1 MLAGLKMRQSTLVLH
16 SSGTL
21 RRRLSQSGTT
31 PVLRYS
37 MKYTNSCTSS
47 RLHEFHALGNTLSYV
62 SQPAFVYCPAHGAR
76 QPYHDLSIEE
86 KLHDL
91 FINIYAIAV
100 EANARNESHMV
111 RWILLELV
119 YALDQYPQLL
129 DSRKKH
135 ILLKIARVFQGLG
148 HHWIYEHT
156 LLKIAGMHKYSAL
169 PSQEDPYHLLA
180 NSFRASSMSI
190 RPVLVDRWNET
201 VGGNCVDSNL
211 IVPSLLAAVQHRSPY
226 IILALLVNPQVRA
239 NIDERD
245 LNGWTAL
252 YTAVANGDEPCCMA
266 LLLNGADANTRDY
279 HGHTVLEVAV
289 KGGYL
294 NIVETLIKYKANV
307 NPDLTSCSSPPL
319 HAAIESGQFHHK
331 IVDHLLQSGARVDL
345 RRLYDSK
352 HAIDIAADLG
362 YHELAERMI
371 LSLNHTFPVRGSF
384 MSQILP

>member
-1 MLAGLKMRQSTLVLH
+1 
-16 SSGTL
+16 
-21 RRRLSQSGTT
+21 
-31 PVLRYS
+31 

-47 RLHEFHALGNTLSYV
+47 RLHEFHALRNTLSYV

-129 DSRKKH
+129 DCRKKH

-148 HHWIYEHT
+148 HQWIYEHI
-156 LLKIAGMHKYSAL
+156 LLKIAGMYKYSAL
-169 PSQEDPYHLLA
+169 PSQEDPYHMLA
-180 NSFRASSMSI
+180 NSFRASSISI
-190 RPVLVDRWNET
+190 RRVLVDRWNET

-211 IVPSLLAAVQHRSPY
+211 NVPSLLAAVQHRSPN
-226 IILALLVNPQVRA
+226 IIWALSVNPSDDSFSLLAPPLTTSPNVGQVRA
-239 NIDERD
+239 DIDERD

-266 LLLNGADANTRDY
+266 LLLNGADANTRDD

-294 NIVETLIKYKANV
+294 NIVETLIKFNANV
-307 NPDLTSCSSPPL
+307 NPDFTGCSSLPL
-319 HAAIESGQFHHK
+319 HAAIESGQFQHK
-331 IVDHLLQSGARVDL
+331 IVDHLLQFGARVDL
-345 RRLYDSK
+345 RRYDNK

-362 YHELAERMI
+362 YHELADRMGRMMP
-371 LSLNHTFPVRGSF
+371 SLNHTFPVRDSF
-384 MSQILP
+384 MSQITP